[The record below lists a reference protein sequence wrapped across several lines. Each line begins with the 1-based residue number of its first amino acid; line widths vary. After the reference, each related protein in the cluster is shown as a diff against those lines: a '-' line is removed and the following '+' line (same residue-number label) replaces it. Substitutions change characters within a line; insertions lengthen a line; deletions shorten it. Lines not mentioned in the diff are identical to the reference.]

1 MKTEKKMNDAPKFH
15 AGDVV
20 YRRSSATRGFL
31 EPVNITIIAKI
42 TGTWVY
48 GINTGKPKQPTA
60 PTYFGDRINFGF
72 SGPFEAQQVYYT
84 ESEFVL
90 ICEALGMAEAYL
102 QSQLSAIQI
111 QLVNLCG
118 TGG

>member
-1 MKTEKKMNDAPKFH
+1 MNDAPKFDV
-15 AGDVV
+15 GDVV
-20 YRRSSATRGFL
+20 YRKSSATRGFL
-31 EPVNITIIAKI
+31 EPVNITIVAKI

-48 GINTGKPKQPTA
+48 GINVGKPKQPMA
-60 PTYFGDRINFGF
+60 PTIFGDRINFGF
-72 SGPFEAQQVYYT
+72 SDAQQVYYT

-102 QSQLSAIQI
+102 QSQLSSIQA